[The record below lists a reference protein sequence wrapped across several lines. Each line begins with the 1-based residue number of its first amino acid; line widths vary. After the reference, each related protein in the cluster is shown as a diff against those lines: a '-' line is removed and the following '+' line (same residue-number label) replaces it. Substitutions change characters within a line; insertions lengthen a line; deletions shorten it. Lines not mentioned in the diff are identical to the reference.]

1 MSWHRETSN
10 YAYEILWR
18 ASKTAI
24 RAASAENARDDH
36 LAIHA
41 LLCGFLAFEG
51 FINFVGSEIA
61 PDAREDER
69 AFFSKNPYRGILGK
83 VEYLFSLF
91 PPGLLKKGEEP
102 FESVRKLNSTR
113 NALAHNRVVT
123 RMEISESEDPNWFV
137 PWEDFD
143 STAKVAAALEKLQSF
158 ADTVRL
164 EALKLCRQNS
174 AETYDLHLNF
184 EAFAGPVGS
193 AMGHQ
198 GG

>member
-1 MSWHRETSN
+1 MSWHRKTSN

-51 FINFVGSEIA
+51 FVNFVGSEIA
-61 PDAREDER
+61 PDAWADER
-69 AFFSKNPYRGILGK
+69 AFFSKDPYRGILGK

-91 PPGLLKKGEEP
+91 PTGLLKKGEEP
-102 FESVRKLNSTR
+102 FQSVRKLNSTR
-113 NALAHNRVVT
+113 NALAHNRVIT
-123 RMEISESEDPNWFV
+123 RTEVSATDDPNWFV

-143 STAKVAAALEKLQSF
+143 TTAKVAAALEKLQSF

-164 EALKLCRQNS
+164 EALKICQKDRT
-174 AETYDLHLNF
+174 ETYDLHLNF
-184 EAFAGPVGS
+184 KAFGGPVGS
-193 AMGHQ
+193 ATGAR
-198 GG
+198 G